1 LSLLTERGANVDWVV
16 IASIAQ
22 TIEAIAVVA
31 ALLYAW
37 QQVREARRG
46 SDLGA
51 MWEIFNEL
59 SSEEMNNAR
68 KIVYQNWKLYQQ
80 LGEGQGLDA
89 IPTEARHN
97 ATKVANNL
105 NRIGYVVHKGLIP
118 EDLLLD
124 NNRYVIARSWKA
136 LKPYVKHLRKERED
150 AGERGFMEYFE
161 HLATRVSDKYDIDLD
176 EIKFTT

>member
-1 LSLLTERGANVDWVV
+1 MDWVV

-37 QQVREARRG
+37 QQVREARRE
-46 SDLGA
+46 SNLGA
-51 MWEIFNEL
+51 IWEIFNEL

-68 KIVYQNWKLYQQ
+68 KIVYQNRELYQQ
-80 LGEGQGLDA
+80 LADGQGLDA
-89 IPTEARHN
+89 IPHEVRHN

-105 NRIGYVVHKGLIP
+105 NRIGYVVYKGLIP

-124 NNRYVIARSWKA
+124 NNKYVIARSWIA
-136 LKPYVKHLRKERED
+136 LEPYVRYVREVRKED
-150 AGERGFMEYFE
+150 SFLQYFE
-161 HLATRVSDKYDIDLD
+161 YLAERVFDNYVSRDKVTFIN
-176 EIKFTT
+176 